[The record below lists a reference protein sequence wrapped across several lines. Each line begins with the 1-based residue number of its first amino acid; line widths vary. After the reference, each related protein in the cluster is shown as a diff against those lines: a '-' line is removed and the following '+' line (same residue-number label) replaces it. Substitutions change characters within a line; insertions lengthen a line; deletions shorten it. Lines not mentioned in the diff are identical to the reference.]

1 LREAFPENK
10 QKVKKLGV
18 ALFEEVSGVHNYCEI
33 NSRKQSSKSKLCCSL
48 CSLSIPSPPPLVQKD
63 WNLLGVGWGLEDH
76 KKISLI

>member
-48 CSLSIPSPPPLVQKD
+48 CSLSIPFPPPTCAEGLESPGG
-63 WNLLGVGWGLEDH
+63 GVGSGRP
-76 KKISLI
+76 